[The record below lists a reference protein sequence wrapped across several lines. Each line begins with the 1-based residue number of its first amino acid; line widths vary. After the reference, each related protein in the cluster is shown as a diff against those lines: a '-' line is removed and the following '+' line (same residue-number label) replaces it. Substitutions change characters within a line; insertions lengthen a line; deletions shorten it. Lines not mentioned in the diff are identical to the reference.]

1 MNFASDN
8 HYGVH
13 PRILESLV
21 EANAGSA
28 PAYGNDDWTK
38 KAEEQLS
45 RLFEKEVR
53 SFLVTTGTAA
63 NGLALSA
70 IAPSYGAVICHG
82 EAHISVDECNSPE
95 MFTGG
100 AKIIGLHG
108 PAGKITP
115 AMIEKTLKGFIRGEH
130 DPKPAAVSLT
140 NATELGTTYSPDE
153 VKAISSLIKPR
164 GMKLHMDGARF
175 ANAVAGLNVTPAE
188 LTWKSGVDVLSFG
201 ATKNGAMMLEAVVF
215 FDTNL
220 ADDFIYRRMRGGQL
234 VSKGRYLGAQM
245 LAYLK
250 DGLWLEN
257 ARRANAL
264 AAQLA
269 EGLRSFKNI
278 RLPNP
283 VQANEVFAVM
293 PRALNDRLALPRALD
308 DVALAPAAKFYD
320 WMPDSLGDAI
330 SDDEIFVRFVLSFAT
345 PEADVGKFLALIKE
359 LQS

>member
-13 PRILESLV
+13 PRVLEGLV
-21 EANAGSA
+21 EANSGSA
-28 PAYGNDDWTK
+28 MAYGGDDWTK
-38 KAEEQLS
+38 KAEAELS
-45 RLFEKEVR
+45 RVFEKEVR

-70 IAPSYGAVICHG
+70 LTPSYGAVICHA

-100 AKIIGLHG
+100 AKILGLHG
-108 PAGKITP
+108 PGGKITP
-115 AMIEKTLKGFIRGEH
+115 ALIEKTLKGFIRGEH

-140 NATELGTTYSPDE
+140 NSTELGTVYSPED
-153 VKAISSLIKPR
+153 VRAISSLIKPR

-175 ANAVAGLNVTPAE
+175 ANAVAGLKVSPAE

-215 FDTNL
+215 FDTKL
-220 ADDFIYRRMRGGQL
+220 AEDFIYRRMRGGQL
-234 VSKGRYLGAQM
+234 VSKGRYLAAQM
-245 LAYLK
+245 LAYLE
-250 DGLWLEN
+250 DDLWLDN
-257 ARRANAL
+257 AKLANRL

-269 EGLRSFKNI
+269 DGLRKFEKI
-278 RLPNP
+278 RIPNP

-293 PRALNDRLALPRALD
+293 PRTLNDKLLASG
-308 DVALAPAAKFYD
+308 AKFYD
-320 WMPDSLGDAI
+320 WMPDSLGKLAE
-330 SDDEIFVRFVLSFAT
+330 DEIFVRFVLSYAT
-345 PEADVGKFLALIKE
+345 PESDVRKLLALIKE

>member
-13 PRILESLV
+13 PRILEAMV

-28 PAYGNDDWTK
+28 PAYGGDDWTK
-38 KAEEQLS
+38 KAESQLS
-45 RLFEKEVR
+45 KIFEKEVR

-70 IAPSYGAVICHG
+70 LTPPYGAVICHG

-100 AKIIGLHG
+100 AKILGLHG

-115 AMIEKTLKGFIRGEH
+115 AMVEKTLKGFIRGEH

-140 NATELGTTYSPDE
+140 NSTELGTTYSPDD
-153 VKAISSLIKPR
+153 VKAISNLIKPR

-175 ANAVAGLNVTPAE
+175 ANAVAGLGVTPAE
-188 LTWKSGVDVLSFG
+188 LTWKSGVDALSFG

-257 ARRANAL
+257 ARQANGL

-269 EGLRSFKNI
+269 EGLGKFKKI
-278 RLPNP
+278 RIPNP

-293 PRALNDRLALPRALD
+293 PRALNDKLLASG
-308 DVALAPAAKFYD
+308 AKFYD
-320 WMPDSLGDAI
+320 WMPDSLGKAI
-330 SDDEIFVRFVLSFAT
+330 ADDEIFVRFVLSYAT
-345 PEADVGKFLALIKE
+345 PEADVRKFLALAKD